1 MTRPR
6 LQRSSEAH
14 VLTTAW
20 HRLLS
25 SASRASV
32 RKGESRDERRV
43 NAAGTPR
50 IEHTPRE

>member
-25 SASRASV
+25 SASRV

-43 NAAGTPR
+43 NAVGTPR
-50 IEHTPRE
+50 IEHRPRE